1 MAGAD
6 TSRAIA
12 ELRTNLSLLYRA
24 KAAMLN
30 KASRLGSNCL
40 SKGSHRVQKVALLL
54 QTGDIFIFP
63 RTRSRYIGICIST
76 VAARAPEHD

>member
-40 SKGSHRVQKVALLL
+40 SKGSHRVQL
-54 QTGDIFIFP
+54 QTGDIFICP
-63 RTRSRYIGICIST
+63 RTRSRYIGICISI
-76 VAARAPEHD
+76 VAAWTPEHD